1 MHVLVTGG
9 AGFIGSH
16 LSERLVSSGHRVTA
30 LDDFSTGRRE
40 NVAALAGNRGFEL
53 VEGSVLDRDL
63 VERLVGPADVVFH
76 LAAAVGVKL
85 IMEQPARSIRTNVAG
100 TEEVLR
106 AALDDKIP
114 VVIASSSE
122 VYGKSCDL
130 PFREDADLT
139 LGATRNFRWS
149 YACSKMLDEFLGLAW
164 AFEAGLPVI
173 IVRFFNTTG
182 PRQTGRYGMVLP
194 SFVQC
199 ALEGKPLTVHGSGE
213 QTRCFGHVAD
223 AVEALVRLIATP
235 AARGE
240 VFNIGSDE
248 EISIRSLAEQVI
260 AATGSRS
267 RIVHVPHSEVYPE
280 GFEDMERRRPDVSKL
295 ERVTG
300 FRPRRPL
307 AEIIADIV
315 TEKSAVVAG

>member
-40 NVAALAGNRGFEL
+40 NLAALAGNRNFEL
-53 VEGSVLDRDL
+53 IEGTVLDREL
-63 VERLVGPADVVFH
+63 VERLVGRADVVFH

-85 IMEQPARSIRTNVAG
+85 IMEQPARSIRTNVNG

-106 AALDDKIP
+106 AALDDKTP

-199 ALEGKPLTVHGSGE
+199 ALQGKPLTVHGSGE

-248 EISIRSLAEQVI
+248 EISIRALAEQVI
-260 AATGSRS
+260 AATRSGS

-295 ERVTG
+295 ERMTG

-307 AEIIADIV
+307 SEIIADIV
-315 TEKSAVVAG
+315 AEKSAVPAG